1 MKNEQLLIIGC
12 GDHSKVVTEIAEA
25 LGVKNIQYLDQLKT
39 INNFLGRKTYTKIN
53 ENFIGNF
60 IVAIGD
66 NFLREKVY
74 LDFINKYKAATPINL
89 FHPKSIVSPRCKF
102 GQGNVII
109 SNSTVNSSSKIGN
122 GVIINTSSSVDHDC
136 YLKDFCSLAPGV
148 NIGGNVVIGKRT
160 FISIGAK
167 IMHGINI
174 GNDNVIGGCSFVN
187 KDIEDNC
194 VCYGVPSKVIRKR
207 NSNEKYL

>member
-1 MKNEQLLIIGC
+1 
-12 GDHSKVVTEIAEA
+12 
-25 LGVKNIQYLDQLKT
+25 
-39 INNFLGRKTYTKIN
+39 
-53 ENFIGNF
+53 
-60 IVAIGD
+60 
-66 NFLREKVY
+66 
-74 LDFINKYKAATPINL
+74 
-89 FHPKSIVSPRCKF
+89 
-102 GQGNVII
+102 
-109 SNSTVNSSSKIGN
+109 
-122 GVIINTSSSVDHDC
+122 
-136 YLKDFCSLAPGV
+136 
-148 NIGGNVVIGKRT
+148 IGKRT